1 MVINQ
6 KAKKMLKI
14 KPFIKLNIQLGD
26 VINIGQTKEGYLKII
41 PIVSGFVSGSL
52 KGKVLSYGGDI
63 NYKNDEIYS
72 LANATYIIQTND
84 GENILVHNIG
94 KIDKNH
100 AMFTSPSFIVN
111 QDGPYKGL
119 DYRHFVGQIV
129 SGNLSKIEI
138 IIDEIVDS

>member
-1 MVINQ
+1 
-6 KAKKMLKI
+6 MLKI

-84 GENILVHNIG
+84 G
-94 KIDKNH
+94 
-100 AMFTSPSFIVN
+100 
-111 QDGPYKGL
+111 
-119 DYRHFVGQIV
+119 
-129 SGNLSKIEI
+129 
-138 IIDEIVDS
+138 